1 MKRLIFLLLLCIP
14 IGLPALAMAQVPQGF
29 DPSKMMEM
37 MSDPAAMQRMMQE
50 AQAMQVCMQKIDKAK
65 LDATMKQAEAGA
77 NEIDQL
83 CKAGKRDEALQ
94 KAIALGS
101 KMRTDPTFKELRTC
115 TEGMT
120 EMMQAMPFGDIDRFD
135 KGEEPTSA
143 DICD

>member
-1 MKRLIFLLLLCIP
+1 MKRLVLLLVLCIP
-14 IGLPALAMAQVPQGF
+14 TLAMAQVPQGF

-50 AQAMQVCMQKIDKAK
+50 AQAMQVCMQKIDQSK
-65 LDATMKQAEAGA
+65 LDATIKQAEVGA
-77 NEIDQL
+77 NEIDRL
-83 CKAGKRDEALQ
+83 CKSGKRAEALQ

-120 EMMQAMPFGDIDRFD
+120 EMMQAMPFGDINRFD